1 MKKNVRIAKEL
12 VKLAKELNASETR
25 TIGEYLTDLGWKID
39 GEIASK
45 EIGTDGVFVN
55 VNVKDHAKIP
65 NAAPT
70 YQIEFAQEMNFRNF
84 KEFQTLVNGIKDA
97 CTEVESYGK

>member
-1 MKKNVRIAKEL
+1 MNNIKIAKQL

-25 TIGEYLTDLGWKID
+25 TISEYLTDLGWKID

-55 VNVKDHAKIP
+55 VKDHAKIP

-70 YQIEFAQEMNFRNF
+70 YQIEFAHEMNFRNS